1 MSMHY
6 NIELKKKLCYNI
18 CINGDS
24 TIKTAEEFNVPLK
37 TLEKWITAYNK
48 DEHCFDENYISPS
61 EQIAKLQKENKKLKE
76 TNEILKKAVT
86 FFAKE
91 K

>member
-1 MSMHY
+1 MTMHY

-37 TLEKWITAYNK
+37 TLEKWITAFNK
-48 DEHCFDENYISPS
+48 NSHYFDKKIESLGCLVPLPIYI
-61 EQIAKLQKENKKLKE
+61 AF
-76 TNEILKKAVT
+76 ILSLCPMSKD
-86 FFAKE
+86 FIPHSL
-91 K
+91 

>member
-1 MSMHY
+1 MTMHY

-37 TLEKWITAYNK
+37 TLEKWITAFNK
-48 DEHCFDENYISPS
+48 NSLYKKNISV
-61 EQIAKLQKENKKLKE
+61 KKYLF
-76 TNEILKKAVT
+76 NLI
-86 FFAKE
+86 
-91 K
+91 